1 MEQNK
6 KGYAVRF
13 IYLDDW
19 SCDGHPEEC
28 EHTYFF
34 DNFEEAKREYVR
46 AVLDGNESVDIFTY
60 ETVNIPEDIVK
71 EIEERKRIKEEE
83 ERKEAEKRD
92 QAIKKREYEE
102 YLRLKEKFE
111 NN

>member
-6 KGYAVRF
+6 KGYAIRT
-13 IYLDDW
+13 ISLDDYN
-19 SCDGHPEEC
+19 CNEEY
-28 EHTYFF
+28 TYFY
-34 DNFEEAKREYVR
+34 DDFETAKRVYINSMFEGY
-46 AVLDGNESVDIFTY
+46 ESIDFFAYEKVDIT
-60 ETVNIPEDIVK
+60 EDIKK
-71 EIEERKRIKEEE
+71 EIEAEKEERKRIKEEE

>member
-6 KGYAVRF
+6 KGYAVRVV
-13 IYLDDW
+13 YLNDDGI
-19 SCDGHPEEC
+19 DVEY
-28 EHTYFF
+28 TYFF
-34 DNFEEAKREYVR
+34 DTFEKAKREYIVD
-46 AVLDGNESVDIFTY
+46 VVGGGYESIDFFAY
-60 ETVNIPEDIVK
+60 EKVNITEDIKK
-71 EIEERKRIKEEE
+71 EIEAEKEERKRIKEEE